1 MMMTAIAG
9 TVGAYVLLAVLLLSL
24 NIASLWRW
32 WIKAGAIVLTALV
45 FVESYIAITGVVGWA
60 STSTMPA
67 RFSLLATRIV
77 EPDKL
82 RDTPGHIYLWVEEID
97 DNQIVISPPR
107 AYEVPYDVDMATE
120 VASAQ
125 SQLEGGS
132 DIMGEFA
139 ATGTQTG
146 EKQSNPNED
155 GSEVTMS
162 AGNEQAN
169 TAGGPTGVVD
179 NVPAGATLSFSD
191 MPAVG
196 LPDKGPVVMVGQ

>member
-9 TVGAYVLLAVLLLSL
+9 TVGAYIVLAVLLLSL

-45 FVESYIAITGVVGWA
+45 FVGSYIAITDLVGWA

-107 AYEVPYDVDMATE
+107 AYEVPYDVEMATE

-132 DIMGEFA
+132 DIMGQFE
-139 ATGTQTG
+139 ATGTQAG

-162 AGNEQAN
+162 SGNEQAT
-169 TAGGPTGVVD
+169 TAGGPSGVVD
-179 NVPAGATLSFSD
+179 HISPGATISFSD
-191 MPAVG
+191 MPAVS
-196 LPDKGPVVMVGQ
+196 LPDKGPVVMVGN

>member
-9 TVGAYVLLAVLLLSL
+9 TVGAYIVLAVLLLSL

-45 FVESYIAITGVVGWA
+45 FIGSYIAITGLVGWA

-82 RDTPGHIYLWVEEID
+82 RDTPGHIYLWIEEID

-107 AYEVPYDVDMATE
+107 AYEVPYDVEMATE

-132 DIMGEFA
+132 DIMGQFE
-139 ATGTQTG
+139 ATGTQDAG
-146 EKQSNPNED
+146 KQSSPNED

-169 TAGGPTGVVD
+169 TAGGPSGVVD
-179 NVPAGATLSFSD
+179 NIPPGATISFSD
-191 MPAVG
+191 MPAVS
-196 LPDKGPVVMVGQ
+196 LPDKGPVVVVGN

>member
-9 TVGAYVLLAVLLLSL
+9 TVGAYIVLAVLLLSL

-45 FVESYIAITGVVGWA
+45 FVGSYIAITGVVGWA

-82 RDTPGHIYLWVEEID
+82 RDTPGHIYLWIEEID

-139 ATGTQTG
+139 ATGTEAAG
-146 EKQSNPNED
+146 KQSNPNED

-162 AGNEQAN
+162 AGDEQAN
-169 TAGGPTGVVD
+169 TAGGPSGVVD
-179 NVPAGATLSFSD
+179 NIPAGATISFSD

-196 LPDKGPVVMVGQ
+196 LPDKGPVVMVGN